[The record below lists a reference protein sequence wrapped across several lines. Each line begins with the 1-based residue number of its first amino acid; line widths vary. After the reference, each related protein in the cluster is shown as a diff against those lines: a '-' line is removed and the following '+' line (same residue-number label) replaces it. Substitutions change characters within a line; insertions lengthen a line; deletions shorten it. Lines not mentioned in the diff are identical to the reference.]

1 MYARVA
7 ELPQH
12 DAARDWLDRR
22 LNGTARVGLAWPSLV
37 TFLRIVTN
45 PRIFER
51 AERSDTAWM
60 QVERWLDCE
69 PAWIPTPTERHRE
82 TLGRLLP
89 ETSGQPDLVADA
101 DLAALAIE
109 HGLTLCSM
117 DRDFARFPGLRWE
130 NPLGP
135 RP

>member
-1 MYARVA
+1 M
-7 ELPQH
+7 
-12 DAARDWLDRR
+12 RR
-22 LNGTARVGLAWPSLV
+22 LV

-45 PRIFER
+45 ARIFER
-51 AERSDTAWM
+51 AENPATAWA

-69 PAWIPTPTERHRE
+69 PAWIPMPTERHRE

-101 DLAALAIE
+101 HLAAVAIE
-109 HGLTLCSM
+109 HGLALCST

-130 NPLGP
+130 NPLRR